1 MRRSGSLGPRM
12 TRLEIFILNAHDP
25 QRFSARWVGASIVRQ
40 EDDALLRGLA
50 RFADDLPEPTGTLHM
65 AFVRSPH
72 AHAEIASIDPS
83 ATLATAGVARVITGD
98 EIRRETDP
106 FLVAVKQRIDSWSL
120 AVDRVRHVGEAV
132 AVVLADDRARAED
145 GGEQLDVRYSPL
157 KAVVD
162 PRAAIARGAPVLHE
176 AVGSNVPH
184 ERHFSYGDP
193 TGAFAAA
200 PHVTEITIDYPR
212 NCGSPME
219 GCVVLAQYDPAENAY
234 DVLSNFQG
242 PFSAHPVMAKA
253 LRVPPSRLR
262 LRTPANSGGS
272 FGSKLASFP
281 AIVLAC
287 AAARLT
293 GRPVKWVEDRLEH
306 LAALAAGPNR
316 IVTARAAVTRDGE
329 LTALSFDQID
339 DYGACLRAPMP
350 GPLYRMHGIMTGA
363 YKVQNLEI
371 RNRIALTNKM
381 PASLVRGFGG
391 PQIYFALERLMQR
404 VAIELGLDP
413 LDVIQRNLVPSGSF
427 PYRAPAGALLD
438 SGDYPA
444 AVARAIEDG
453 RLDELR
459 KRRDAARAEGRL
471 YGIGFAAVVEPAQ
484 SNMGYL
490 STLLPPEERERQGP
504 KSGAVSTATV
514 GVDPLGGIFVTTD
527 STPQGQG
534 HRTVLAQIVAD
545 ELGLAPGDVTVNA
558 EMDTQR
564 DAWSIAAGCYSC
576 RFSSGTVVAAQKAA
590 RDVRERVARIAA
602 PYLDADPQD
611 LVFADG
617 RIVDPAHPERTVP
630 FRRIAGTPHWS
641 GNSLP
646 QGVQAAT
653 SATVQWSPPQLEAPD
668 SGDRANSSL
677 TYGFVFDFCGVE
689 IDRDTAQVRIDRY
702 VTLHDAGVLLNP
714 AIADGQV
721 RGAFAQGLGAA
732 LYEELVY
739 GDDGAFLSGTFADY
753 LLPTTVEVPDPQILH
768 FCSPSLF
775 NPLGA
780 KGIGEGNCMST
791 PVCIANAVADATG
804 VVDVRLPLLPAR
816 VAEWIWPAET
826 APPPQLRTE
835 VATPADPQRDHALTG
850 SGEVTVAAPPAV
862 VWRNLLDP
870 AVLAAVVPGC
880 RSLTPTGPHAYAAEA
895 SLGAGPVRGV
905 FRAEVALSGLVE
917 NERCRLDG
925 VLSGTLG
932 SAHGTGTI
940 TLAPAG
946 EGTRIAY
953 TYGIDVAGKIASV
966 GSRLLDGATRALMRE
981 FFVNLAARLAGAT
994 PRPPWWR
1001 RVLARV
1007 TGRRTAP

>member
-1 MRRSGSLGPRM
+1 MNVHASHRSP
-12 TRLEIFILNAHDP
+12 
-25 QRFSARWVGASIVRQ
+25 ARWTGTSVERQ
-40 EDDALLRGLA
+40 EDNALLRGLA
-50 RFADDLPEPTGTLHM
+50 RFADDLPEPAGTLHM
-65 AFVRSPH
+65 AYVRSPH
-72 AHAEIASIDPS
+72 AHADIVSVD
-83 ATLATAGVARVITGD
+83 ATVALAVPGVAAVVAGA
-98 EIRRETDP
+98 EIRRQTDP
-106 FLVAVKQRIDSWSL
+106 FLVAVKARIDSWSL
-120 AVDRVRHVGEAV
+120 AVDTVRHVGEAV

-145 GGEQLDVRYSPL
+145 GAERVDVRYAPRPAVIDPL
-157 KAVVD
+157 
-162 PRAAIARGAPVLHE
+162 AAIAPDAPVLH
-176 AVGSNVPH
+176 AGVGSNVPH
-184 ERHFSYGDP
+184 ERRFSYGDVK
-193 TGAFAAA
+193 GAFAAA
-200 PHVTEITIDYPR
+200 AHVTEITIRYPR

-219 GCVVLAQYDPAENAY
+219 GCVVLAQYDPAEDAY

-242 PFSAHPVMAKA
+242 PFSVHPVMAKA
-253 LRVPPSRLR
+253 LRVPASRLR
-262 LRTPANSGGS
+262 LRTPPNSGGS
-272 FGSKLASFP
+272 FGSKLASFS

-316 IVTARAAVTRDGE
+316 VITAQAAVTRDGE
-329 LTALSFDQID
+329 VTALRFDQVD
-339 DYGACLRAPMP
+339 DYGANLRAPMP
-350 GPLYRMHGIMTGA
+350 GPLYRMHGIMSGA
-363 YKVQNLEI
+363 YKLQNLEI

-404 VAIELGLDP
+404 IAVELGLDP
-413 LDVIQRNLVPSGSF
+413 LDVIRRNLVPSGSF

-444 AVARAIEDG
+444 AVARAIGEG

-459 KRRDAARAEGRL
+459 TRRAAARAQGRL

-490 STLLPPEERERQGP
+490 STLLTAEERERQGP

-514 GVDPLGGIFVTTD
+514 SVDPLGGVFVTTD

-545 ELGLAPGDVTVNA
+545 ELGLAPADITVNA

-564 DAWSIAAGCYSC
+564 DVWSIAAGCYSC

-590 RDVRERVARIAA
+590 RDVRGRVARIAA
-602 PYLDADPQD
+602 PQLDADPDD
-611 LVFADG
+611 LAFADG
-617 RIVDPAHPERTVP
+617 RIFDPIHPDRAVP
-630 FRRIAGTPHWS
+630 FRRVAGTPHWS

-668 SGDRANSSL
+668 AGDRANSSL

-689 IDRDTAQVRIDRY
+689 IDRDTGAVRIDRY

-739 GDDGAFLSGTFADY
+739 GEDGAFLSGTFADY
-753 LLPTTVEVPDPQILH
+753 LLPTAAEVPEPQILH

-804 VVDVRLPLLPAR
+804 VADVSLPLVPAK
-816 VAEWIWPAET
+816 VAEWIWPVES
-826 APPPQLRTE
+826 APPPQHRSDTSTE
-835 VATPADPQRDHALTG
+835 RIGPVPGARGPALSG
-850 SGEVTVAAPPAV
+850 SGEVVVAAPSAI

-870 AVLAAVVPGC
+870 VVLAAVVPGC
-880 RSLTPTGPHAYAAEA
+880 RSLTPTGPHAYTAEA

-925 VLSGTLG
+925 ALSGALG

-940 TLAPAG
+940 VLCPDG
-946 EGTRIAY
+946 EGTRISY

-966 GSRLLDGATRALMRE
+966 GSRLLDGATRALVRE
-981 FFVNLAARLAGAT
+981 FFVNFAGRLAGEA

-1001 RVLARV
+1001 RLLGCVV
-1007 TGRRTAP
+1007 GRRAAP